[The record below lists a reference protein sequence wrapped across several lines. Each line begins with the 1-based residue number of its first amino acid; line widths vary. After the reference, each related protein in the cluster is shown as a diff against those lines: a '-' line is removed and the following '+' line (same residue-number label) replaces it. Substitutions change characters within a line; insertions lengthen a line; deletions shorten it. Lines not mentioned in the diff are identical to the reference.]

1 MLTGTQIALTICTVF
16 KISDVQVR
24 ATSMND
30 LHKNE
35 VINDHLK
42 EFDQSWDEAL
52 MALEMVPEGDFFW
65 EAVDGHPLIHTRPM
79 QHMLIVFAL
88 LFVH

>member
-1 MLTGTQIALTICTVF
+1 MLIGRQIALTICTVF

-30 LHKNE
+30 LLNIE

-52 MALEMVPEGDFFW
+52 MALEKETEGDVF
-65 EAVDGHPLIHTRPM
+65 GRPWM
-79 QHMLIVFAL
+79 FTH
-88 LFVH
+88 